1 MMLGLS
7 VDNHEARADG
17 EGGKLI
23 DRVAARAPVRELLL
37 IEALG
42 HTRVPFA
49 AYQPDHRGGVELSA
63 IRPRR
68 AAVLVYALCS
78 GFRCDGELMASQPN
92 ASLRDRPTQNVVR
105 KPQP

>member
-63 IRPRR
+63 IAR
-68 AAVLVYALCS
+68 AARPSLCTPYVP
-78 GFRCDGELMASQPN
+78 ASDVTV
-92 ASLRDRPTQNVVR
+92 S
-105 KPQP
+105 